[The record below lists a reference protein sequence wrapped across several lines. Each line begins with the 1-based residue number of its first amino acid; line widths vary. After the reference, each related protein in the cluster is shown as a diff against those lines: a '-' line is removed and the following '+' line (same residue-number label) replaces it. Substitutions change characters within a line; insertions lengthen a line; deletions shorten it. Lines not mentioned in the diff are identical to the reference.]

1 MNTPPLLLGTALL
14 FWGWQTG
21 LFLIA
26 IPAAALL
33 EVSRWIQWRLELE
46 QDHYNRL
53 WKLSV
58 LLVVGLGLYQFF
70 TQGGYSTMTEMVERG
85 QAGVRTESLRSFSH
99 LVLRTVQL
107 LPAALLLFMVA
118 FAYGPVRTLPA
129 TTFSLLYRRL
139 AQKSAAPD
147 APALQMPTI
156 NPSYAYFILVLLAA
170 SASQENP
177 TWYFPAI
184 TVLIGWALWYR
195 RARSFSPWAWAGG
208 MALAV
213 VLGFSSQIGLVALQ
227 KVLEQWQNKLMSEFG
242 NASFDTAQTRTSM
255 GRSGKLKLSGRIV
268 WRVQPGQ
275 SNPPA
280 LLREAAFNRYEQ
292 PTGPR
297 RDGQWDEPA
306 WTTRLRKFEPILD
319 SAWNRPAESRG
330 TDRNYSWVLNA
341 NATPSRAVTLTGYTR
356 NGEANLPLPS
366 GSILVTD
373 LTAWV
378 VALHTNGMG
387 AARINGAQSLAVL
400 ETRYGP
406 TGGFESLPTP
416 DDQDLDGL
424 APADARAIQ
433 RIARELKLADAKP
446 EAALAII
453 RLFFFNNF
461 EYSTDLSPPV
471 AGSTNNTPLASF
483 LLDRRQGHCEYFA
496 TATTLLLRAAGIPS
510 RYAVGYSVQEKRS
523 GNEYVI
529 RNRHAHAWA
538 LAWIKQRWVEVD
550 STPAGWFESEWAQ
563 AGSWESWGD
572 WISDTWLGFHRWRQG
587 DSNVRL
593 YVFLGGMIALG
604 FLAWRQV
611 AGKQWRRA
619 QDRQQRARELE
630 QRGMDSEFYEIE
642 RVLFGFRPRDKAE
655 SLGTWT
661 AKLELLPPNIRPRLQ
676 ELLALHYR
684 HRFDPL
690 GLPPTDRSRLRDEA
704 PRWLADFRASLV
716 PVGVK
721 K

>member
-53 WKLSV
+53 WNLSA
-58 LLVVGLGLYQFF
+58 LLVIGLGLYQFF
-70 TQGGYSTMTEMVERG
+70 TQGGYSALTEMVERG
-85 QAGVRTESLRSFSH
+85 QAGARTESLRSFSN

-118 FAYGPVRTLPA
+118 FAYGPLRTLPA

-139 AQKSAAPD
+139 AQKSAAPG
-147 APALQMPTI
+147 APAFQMPTI

-184 TVLIGWALWYR
+184 TVLIGWALWFR

-213 VLGFSSQIGLVALQ
+213 VLGYSSQIGLVALQ

-292 PTGPR
+292 PTAPR
-297 RDGQWDEPA
+297 RDGRWDEPA

-319 SAWNRPAESRG
+319 SAWNRPAETRG
-330 TDRNYSWVLNA
+330 PERNYSWVLNS

-406 TGGFESLPTP
+406 TGGFESPPNP
-416 DDQDLDGL
+416 DDQDLEGL
-424 APADARAIQ
+424 APADLQAVQ
-433 RIARELKLADAKP
+433 RIARELKLATAKP
-446 EAALAII
+446 EAALALI
-453 RLFFFNNF
+453 RLFLFNNF
-461 EYSTDLSPPV
+461 EYSTELSPPI
-471 AGSTNNTPLASF
+471 AGSTNNTPLAAF

-538 LAWIKQRWVEVD
+538 LAWINQRWVEVD
-550 STPAGWFESEWAQ
+550 CTPAGWFESEWAQ
-563 AGSWESWGD
+563 VGPWESWGD
-572 WISDTWLGFHRWRQG
+572 WISDAWLGFHRWRQG

-604 FLAWRQV
+604 FLAWRQL

-619 QDRQQRARELE
+619 QDRQQRAREME
-630 QRGMDSEFYEIE
+630 RRGMDSEFFLVEQALE
-642 RVLFGFRPRDKAE
+642 KKRPRTATEPVRVWLARQSFSPHE
-655 SLGTWT
+655 SGQSL
-661 AKLELLPPNIRPRLQ
+661 LELLN
-676 ELLALHYR
+676 LHYR
-684 HRFDPL
+684 HRFDPA
-690 GLPPTDRSRLRDEA
+690 GLAPEDRARLRDGSL
-704 PRWLADFRASLV
+704 RWLADHRLQNL
-716 PVGVK
+716 P
-721 K
+721 